1 MYLCIGVLLTLITKF
16 RKGSSYNAPKSRTDK
31 KISNEAICQ
40 KLFAPCL
47 DKDDM
52 YSTQKIS
59 PIINCKPE
67 SRLKKGIVNYYKDFC
82 IDNEADADILH
93 SDFMMI
99 SNDILDNV
107 IKSDYIKAFIESIII
122 VIENDDDISSNT
134 IMGMDRKYTRNNIL
148 NNWNK
153 IDVREFLANI
163 LYFCYLR
170 PNNEKG
176 ASTLEVFNNNEFIYA
191 RINSSNYISFKKNNN
206 GEEILTYN
214 KERNN
219 TSNELPPELTDTIV
233 IRGSTEKILFREK
246 EFSYIIDAIQNKN
259 ISNVFLHGM
268 GGCGKTSLARMIYCH
283 LKDQYDCCGWI
294 NYSGDIKQSMI
305 SGISINYSHDTMIEN
320 DVSKKWETL
329 KNVLKNNSQSKL
341 LVIDNVDNIDSI
353 EQHPMQDKEMIKMAS
368 WRNMTII
375 ITSRLSKLPGYDIS
389 FEIKNLG
396 NANNNKNCIELFYHY
411 NPKASNYRATNEET
425 VSNLCSLADH
435 NTMVI
440 ELLAKGSFY
449 YSHKLD
455 KYYQRLLINNFS
467 CANDTYVETDHD
479 FTFLRTD
486 NSSNDYYDIGNETVA
501 SQLFKL
507 FNLKTRKPIQQLIL
521 WDFHCLREN
530 EKVSIEELN
539 NWMGFSLKDIYPLIR
554 EGWITQQD
562 DYFFIHPLVNQAIS
576 CSNETNATYWG
587 IKKGMIVDG
596 RCSNEFISA
605 ITKNTFFSESDNFE
619 LSLRKLLF
627 VDCLTYNGDYLSPND
642 WINIADFARR
652 CGNVRLGIYYYKRA
666 HEYYSTLHS
675 TSVDINMRQ
684 YWKCT
689 YFYGYMLSYTKSGYA
704 EAENLLKESLKIAE
718 QIIQEKEHA
727 DDNRLILA
735 TSLDHLGYILSNSL
749 NNDLLRITLA
759 ATYLN
764 KAVKLRQT
772 LCTAHP
778 EDYHLMHDYAWS
790 LDNLGAFYTK
800 IDTRTIYIDTKQ
812 ETNCIAL
819 LTKEEII
826 QSKNQAETILKKAL
840 EIRIALSTTNADEY
854 STEVAWTYFNLA
866 ELIYNNLAEYPT
878 NNITN
883 NNALLDIASKQS
895 KIQNAEM
902 YIAKALEIYHRLNK
916 RYPGQHMSSE
926 ARTTALYGK
935 LLMLCTNRKD
945 EAKVHFDKAI
955 LLYKTLDNEN
965 PGIYR
970 QEIHVLHM
978 LYHNT
983 NYL

>member
-16 RKGSSYNAPKSRTDK
+16 RRGCSYNAPKSRNDK
-31 KISNEAICQ
+31 KISNETICK
-40 KLFAPCL
+40 KLFKNCL
-47 DKDDM
+47 DESDM
-52 YSTQKIS
+52 YSAQKIS
-59 PIINCKPE
+59 PIINCKPN
-67 SRLKKGIVNYYKDFC
+67 SRLKKGIVDYYNDYC
-82 IDNEADADILH
+82 IDDETDASILR
-93 SDFMMI
+93 SDFMEI

-107 IKSDYIKAFIESIII
+107 IKFDYIKAFIESIII
-122 VIENDDDISSNT
+122 VIENDDDISADT
-134 IMGMDRKYTRNNIL
+134 IVGMDRKYTRNNIL

-153 IDVREFLANI
+153 IDAREFLANVI
-163 LYFCYLR
+163 YFCYLR

-176 ASTLEVFNNNEFIYA
+176 ASTLQVFDDNEFINA
-191 RINSSNYISFKKNNN
+191 RINSLNYISFKKNKN
-206 GEEILTYN
+206 GKQLLTYN
-214 KERNN
+214 KEGNN
-219 TSNELPPELTDTIV
+219 TSIELPSELTDTIV
-233 IRGSTEKILFREK
+233 IRGSAEKILFREK
-246 EFSYIIDAIQNKN
+246 EFSAIIDSIQNKHV
-259 ISNVFLHGM
+259 SNLFLHGM
-268 GGCGKTSLARMIYCH
+268 GGCGKTSLARMVYCY

-305 SGISINYSHDTMIEN
+305 SGISINYNDDTMIEN
-320 DVSKKWETL
+320 DATKKWETL
-329 KNVLKNNSQSKL
+329 KNVLRNNTQSKL

-353 EQHPMQDKEMIKMAS
+353 EQHPMQDKELIKMAS

-375 ITSRLSKLPGYDIS
+375 ITSRLSELSGYDMS
-389 FEIKNLG
+389 FEIENLG
-396 NANNNKNCIELFYHY
+396 NASNNKNCIELFYHY
-411 NPKASNYRATNEET
+411 NPNASNYRTTNEEI
-425 VSNLCSLADH
+425 VGNLCSLAGY

-455 KYYQRLLINNFS
+455 KYYQKLLINNFS

-479 FTFLRTD
+479 FTILRTD
-486 NSSNDYYDIGNETVA
+486 DSNDDYYDIGNETVA

-507 FNLKTRKPIQQLIL
+507 FNLKTRKPMQQLIL

-539 NWMGFSLKDIYPLIR
+539 NWMGFSLKDIYTLIR

-562 DYFFIHPLVNQAIS
+562 DYFFIHPLINQAIS
-576 CSNETNATYWG
+576 CSSETNSTYWN
-587 IKKGMIVDG
+587 IKKSMIADG
-596 RCSNEFISA
+596 RCSKEFIST
-605 ITKNTFFSESDNFE
+605 ITENTFFSESDSFE

-652 CGNVRLGIYYYKRA
+652 RGNVKLGIYYYKKS

-675 TSVDINMRQ
+675 TSADIDMRR

-704 EAENLLKESLKIAE
+704 EAENLLKESLEIAG
-718 QIIQEKEHA
+718 QIIQEKGHT

-764 KAVKLRQT
+764 EAVKLRKI
-772 LCTAHP
+772 LSSAHP
-778 EDYHLMHDYAWS
+778 EDYRLMHDYAWS
-790 LDNLGAFYTK
+790 LDNLGAFYTQ
-800 IDTRTIYIDTKQ
+800 IDVRNIYIDTKQ
-812 ETNCIAL
+812 ETNGITL
-819 LTKEEII
+819 LTKEEIT
-826 QSKNQAETILKKAL
+826 QSKKHAEIILKKAL
-840 EIRIALSTTNADEY
+840 EIRITLSKAKSDED

-866 ELIYNNLAEYPT
+866 ELIYNNLAEYHT
-878 NNITN
+878 NNIS
-883 NNALLDIASKQS
+883 LDISARQS
-895 KIQNAEM
+895 KIRDAET
-902 YIAKALEIYHRLNK
+902 YIAKALKIYHRLDK

-935 LLMLCTNRKD
+935 LLMLCTDRKD
-945 EAKVHFDKAI
+945 EAKTHFDKAI

-970 QEIHVLHM
+970 QEIHVLRL
-978 LYHNT
+978 LYHSIN
-983 NYL
+983 